1 MADKLLGAEFRGRC
15 RAWPERSSGPIFL
28 NRRLAV
34 VPFPEHKRPARGVAR
49 LVYEQS
55 IGGPQRSCL
64 NQLTRSIIIKVERS
78 NPAPPA
84 LRSDKDRGKEKVS
97 TGDG

>member
-1 MADKLLGAEFRGRC
+1 MTDKLLGAEFRGHC

-28 NRRLAV
+28 NRRSAV
-34 VPFPEHKRPARGVAR
+34 VPFPEHKRPARGAAR

-64 NQLTRSIIIKVERS
+64 NPLTRSIIIKDERS
-78 NPAPPA
+78 NTAPPA
-84 LRSDKDRGKEKVS
+84 LRSDKDRGKQKVS
-97 TGDG
+97 TRDG

>member
-1 MADKLLGAEFRGRC
+1 MTDKFLGAEFRGRC
-15 RAWPERSSGPIFL
+15 RAWLEKSSGPLFL
-28 NRRLAV
+28 NRRSAV
-34 VPFPEHKRPARGVAR
+34 VPFPEHKRPARGAAR

-78 NPAPPA
+78 KTEPPA
-84 LRSDKDRGKEKVS
+84 LRSDMDRRKEKVS